1 LTSPTEIEL
10 LFKEHYEQLHRYAFT
25 IVKDNDEAKDVVQ
38 SVFLNLWEKR
48 ESLNITTSGKAY
60 LFRSVY
66 NESLN
71 HLKKQEVLQRHHN
84 ISVSETDL
92 SSEQK
97 PFAFEDELLLKQKID
112 EVLNELP
119 PQCREVFMK
128 SRAEKLKYTEIA
140 AELGIAVKTVEAHMS
155 KALKL
160 IRKIVG
166 VFVLLACLY
175 RDFI

>member
-1 LTSPTEIEL
+1 

-155 KALKL
+155 KALKI

-166 VFVLLACLY
+166 VFVLMACLY